1 MQSNIT
7 AIGVANPLYRR
18 AQHEIAELIAAGC
31 YLKPSQK
38 KVLKAIYKASGI
50 EYRHSVIAD
59 YCRSPSEF
67 EFFPNNSVDD
77 FPTTLERMK
86 LYQASALPLAI
97 AAIDNCLKSLDHFDK
112 KEITHLITISCT
124 GMYAPGIDIEIIQ
137 QLQLNPSTKRT
148 AINFMG
154 CYGAF
159 NGLKVADAFC
169 KADPNSKVLM
179 VCIELCTLHFQNDF
193 SLENVISNAIFADGA
208 AAVLVEGAT
217 KRKKRFKIESFHS
230 DLVPQTEQ
238 EMAWSIGDY
247 GFDIILSSYVP
258 QVIKFGIAVFT
269 EKLLQQSNWS
279 LSDID
284 YYAIHPGGLKIL
296 QACEESLNISPEDN
310 QYSYQVLRD
319 FGNMS
324 SATVLFVLKNIWD
337 NLEQNTHEKNIF
349 SCAFGPGLTL
359 EAMLLKAE
367 VNQIHAQEQAYSEN
381 MTII

>member
-7 AIGVANPLYRR
+7 AIGVANPPYRR

-86 LYQASALPLAI
+86 LYQSSALPLALT
-97 AAIDNCLKSLDHFDK
+97 AIDNCLQSLSSFDK

-137 QLQLNPSTKRT
+137 QLDLNPSTKRT

-159 NGLKVADAFC
+159 NGMKVADAFC

-208 AAVLVEGAT
+208 AAVLIEGPT
-217 KRKKRFKIESFHS
+217 NQKKYFKIESFHS

-258 QVIKFGIAVFT
+258 KVIKFGISVFT
-269 EKLLQQSNWS
+269 EKLLQQLNWS

-296 QACEESLNISPEDN
+296 QACEESLNISPKDN
-310 QYSYQVLRD
+310 KYSYEVLRD

-337 NLEQNTHEKNIF
+337 NLGQNAHEKNIF

-359 EAMLLKAE
+359 EAMLIKTQF
-367 VNQIHAQEQAYSEN
+367 N
-381 MTII
+381 